1 MAHPEKFYV
10 RLASLE
16 AHDAQFIIAAFDS
29 TLPHLAAIGSAE
41 MWGEQL
47 FSERQGFA
55 QETIKS
61 VQESQDPD
69 SASKI
74 FIAETQKTAERVRV
88 GSATVREDSMPAYII
103 EHEKMKPYVQGGN
116 NFLFLEVIIAD
127 YRTDGLHKGVGTCL
141 LEYIQRYGRE
151 RSKKTLYVDCW
162 SGNGGKLNRYYEKQ
176 GFEKV
181 ADFSFPRI
189 VNDSHSIA
197 HEDIDL
203 RE

>member
-1 MAHPEKFYV
+1 MAHPQKFYV

-16 AHDAQFIIAAFDS
+16 GHDAQFIIASFDS

-47 FSERQGFA
+47 FSEREGFA
-55 QETIKS
+55 QETIES
-61 VQESQDPD
+61 VQKSEDPD

-74 FIAETQKTAERVRV
+74 FIAETQKTGFTDGVERVRV
-88 GSATVREDSMPAYII
+88 GSATVREDSMPAYIT
-103 EHEKMKPYVQGGN
+103 EHEKMKPHVQGAN
-116 NFLFLEVIIAD
+116 NFLFLEVLIAD

-162 SGNGGKLNRYYEKQ
+162 SGNGGKLNR
-176 GFEKV
+176 
-181 ADFSFPRI
+181 
-189 VNDSHSIA
+189 
-197 HEDIDL
+197 
-203 RE
+203 